1 MSRGYAS
8 AQSSEYLVGEKAM
21 KELLEKRAKE
31 LFGPDTRIVTEYRV
45 WIPEPPT
52 RKQRERSRELEYQ
65 LLTEFNGCPID
76 FGYRLEMK
84 L

>member
-1 MSRGYAS
+1 
-8 AQSSEYLVGEKAM
+8 M

-31 LFGPDTRIVTEYRV
+31 LWGPDTRIVIEYRV

-65 LLTEFNGCPID
+65 LLTEFKGWLID
-76 FGYRLEMK
+76 FTYILGKSYDR
-84 L
+84 